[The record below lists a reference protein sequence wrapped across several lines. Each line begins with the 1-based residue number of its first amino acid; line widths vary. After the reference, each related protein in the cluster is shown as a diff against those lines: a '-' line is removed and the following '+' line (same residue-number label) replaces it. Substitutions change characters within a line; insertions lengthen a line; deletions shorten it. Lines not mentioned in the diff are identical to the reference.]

1 MEKGVEILKAVHAN
15 IYANGGKFNC
25 FDEDP
30 NVTANEDE
38 FHEICCEGAEID
50 EVK

>member
-1 MEKGVEILKAVHAN
+1 MVVEGCVTRTEHIKREFGSV
-15 IYANGGKFNC
+15 
-25 FDEDP
+25 
-30 NVTANEDE
+30 VTANEDE